1 MFIRMRRELEGVAA
15 KLNGRWA
22 KQAIHLLRWTVPI
35 LLLAYLGYCLTRLG
49 WAQVWKAR
57 PGGLLFYAVVVL
69 QFYIQPVADLI
80 IYRNLLGVGRALSLL
95 VLLRKR
101 YVNTL
106 LDYSG
111 EVYFFFWAKKNLES
125 KKGILVHAVKDTNV
139 LSASAGLVMVWLALL
154 AVVAVGSVKLPAVVH
169 EDLWTFLWL
178 GSLPLVLVLAL
189 FVGGRRVTALSR
201 RAILAT
207 FAIQIAR
214 GIIQLAAEFA
224 AWWFSGALPSVAL
237 CIQFVVLRVVV
248 TRLPL
253 VPSKDLVF
261 VGVGIAAAGLL
272 DVSTPKVAAVLVL
285 MTAVALIQN
294 LALVGLPWL
303 FEQFQIRRRAAQAAS

>member
-1 MFIRMRRELEGVAA
+1 MQFRRGLVKTARW
-15 KLNGRWA
+15 LNARWGR
-22 KQAIHLLRWTVPI
+22 QAGRLLRWGVPI

-49 WAQVWKAR
+49 WTQVWKAR
-57 PGGLLFYAVVVL
+57 PGGLLFYAAVLL
-69 QFYIQPVADLI
+69 QFYIQPLADLV
-80 IYRNLLGVGRALSLL
+80 IYRRLLGVGRALSLF

-154 AVVAVGSVKLPAVVH
+154 AVVVGGSVRLPALAH
-169 EDLWTFLWL
+169 NGLWTFLGL
-178 GSLPLVLVLAL
+178 GSLPLVLFLAL
-189 FVGGRRVTALSR
+189 FFGGRRVTALSR
-201 RAILAT
+201 RDILVT

-214 GIIQLAAEFA
+214 SIAQLVAEFTV
-224 AWWFSGALPSVAL
+224 WWLSGALPSAAL
-237 CIQFVVLRVVV
+237 CVQFVALRVVV

-253 VPSKDLVF
+253 VPNKELVF
-261 VGVGIAAAGLL
+261 IGVGIAAAGFL
-272 DVSTPKVAAVLVL
+272 DVSAPKVAAVLVL
-285 MTAVALIQN
+285 MTAANLIQN

-303 FEQFQIRRRAAQAAS
+303 FEQFQIRRGADQALS

>member
-1 MFIRMRRELEGVAA
+1 MRFWRGLVSTATR
-15 KLNGRWA
+15 LNARWGR
-22 KQAIHLLRWTVPI
+22 QAGRVLRWGVPI

-49 WAQVWKAR
+49 WALVWKAR
-57 PGGLLFYAVVVL
+57 PGGLLFYAAVLL
-69 QFYIQPVADLI
+69 QFYIQPLADLI
-80 IYRNLLGVGRALSLL
+80 IYRRLLGVGRALSLL

-125 KKGILVHAVKDTNV
+125 KKGVLVHAVKDTNV

-154 AVVAVGSVKLPAVVH
+154 AVVVGGSVRLPALAH
-169 EDLWTFLWL
+169 GGLWTFLGL

-189 FVGGRRVTALSR
+189 FFGGRRVTALSR
-201 RAILAT
+201 RDILVT
-207 FAIQIAR
+207 FAIQVAR
-214 GIIQLAAEFA
+214 SFSQIAAEFA
-224 AWWFSGALPSVAL
+224 VWWLSGALPSAAL
-237 CIQFVVLRVVV
+237 CVQFVALRVVV

-253 VPSKDLVF
+253 VPNKELVF
-261 VGVGIAAAGLL
+261 IGVGIAAAGFL
-272 DVSTPKVAAVLVL
+272 DVSAPKVAAVLVL
-285 MTAVALIQN
+285 MTAANLIQN

-303 FEQFQIRRRAAQAAS
+303 FEQFQVRRRADQAAS